1 MKVSVVI
8 AVYNEEDKID
18 RCLKSLAKQRFDNF
32 EVIVVDDGSTDET
45 SQVLSNFQSSIF
57 NLLIYKKKH
66 QGPGAARNLGASRAR
81 GEVLVF
87 VDADMTFDPR
97 FIKNLT
103 RPIFEKRT
111 AGTNTSSEFVGNWDN
126 VWARCWN
133 YNEGISSN
141 VRYKKNVASER
152 VFRAIRKKEFLSVGG
167 FDPGGYTDDY
177 SLSRKLGFLP
187 LVIDDA
193 IIYHQN
199 PEKLTEVFFHAK
211 WVSKRSYKYG
221 VLGIIY
227 TFLKLNLLMSFAV
240 GAFKAV
246 KYKEARF
253 LVFKI
258 VYDFGAILG
267 LVEYFIF
274 KKGYK

>member
-1 MKVSVVI
+1 MRVSVVVP
-8 AVYNEEDKID
+8 VYNEENGIEH
-18 RCLKSLAKQRFDNF
+18 CLNSLANQEFDDF
-32 EVIVVDDGSTDET
+32 EIVVVDDGSTDKTFE
-45 SQVLSNFQSSIF
+45 VLSNLRSSIF
-57 NLLIYKKKH
+57 NLRIYKMKH
-66 QGPGAARNLGASRAR
+66 QGAGAARNLGASRAH

-87 VDADMTFDPR
+87 VDADMTFEPG

-103 RPIFEKRT
+103 CPIFEKWT

-141 VRYKKNVASER
+141 VRYKKNVATER
-152 VFRAIRKKEFLSVGG
+152 VFRAIRKKDFLSVGG

-177 SLSRKLGFLP
+177 SLSSKLGFLP

-193 IIYHQN
+193 VIYHQN
-199 PEKLTEVFFHAK
+199 PEKLSEVFFHAK

-227 TFLKLNLLMSFAV
+227 TFLKLNLLISFAV
-240 GAFKAV
+240 GVFKTV

-258 VYDFGAILG
+258 VYDFGAALG
-267 LVEYFIF
+267 VVEYFVL
-274 KKGYK
+274 KRGYK